1 MHNNALVLVFDL
13 LGEEGRVRSFLLDP
27 GVISGPIFTG
37 TNGAILMSGTL
48 FPPEMYADLLQ
59 IPKTRKIIMTEYDS
73 PFLAE
78 KRPILVAKDVTTKYT
93 ERNQKNTEKI
103 RDHILAVIMN
113 TPGHVAFFSPSYAL
127 MDDIF
132 GDANWLPGHVRII
145 DEEKRMSK
153 SRVNG
158 IVDELLNERRN
169 QRQVLLAGV
178 LSGKLAEGVD
188 YPNNIL
194 DAVICLGLPLA
205 PPSARQDALKDYYV
219 ERFGNNKAWRYT
231 STQPAINSI
240 LQALGRPIR
249 KSADRA
255 IVVLLEKRIMMR
267 QFRNCLP
274 VNVSIFESPDDN
286 RTGRLTKNFFK
297 RNPEPAVERE

>member
-1 MHNNALVLVFDL
+1 
-13 LGEEGRVRSFLLDP
+13 
-27 GVISGPIFTG
+27 
-37 TNGAILMSGTL
+37 
-48 FPPEMYADLLQ
+48 
-59 IPKTRKIIMTEYDS
+59 
-73 PFLAE
+73 
-78 KRPILVAKDVTTKYT
+78 
-93 ERNQKNTEKI
+93 
-103 RDHILAVIMN
+103 
-113 TPGHVAFFSPSYAL
+113 
-127 MDDIF
+127 MDDVL
-132 GDANWLPGHVRII
+132 GDCSWLPGRIKII

-158 IVDELLNERRN
+158 IIQELHKFRRDGT
-169 QRQVLLAGV
+169 QVLLSGV

-205 PPSARQDALKDYYV
+205 PPSARQDALKEYYV

-255 IVVLLEKRIMMR
+255 IVILLEKE
-267 QFRNCLP
+267 F
-274 VNVSIFESPDDN
+274 
-286 RTGRLTKNFFK
+286 
-297 RNPEPAVERE
+297 